1 MVNTPGPFDDI
12 GGLAPVYDPTS
23 ESRVDPSIPGA
34 RSQPSAA
41 DGPPLRRPSLSNAL
55 LGILGVAVL
64 LAVAGFLWNTL
75 TSSDEAVDTTEAAE
89 ESAAEESV
97 ESEETVA
104 APTDADD
111 TATDTDSEGDELDF
125 REPATRQF
133 SIEQF
138 ARPTITTASALQV
151 VSAPAV
157 AMLESVGENGLGGLI
172 YTFTADDE
180 WKERGG
186 GRRFVS
192 LSEINGTLHGLVLA
206 DGGTL
211 LARSEDL
218 GQNWATA
225 PIALPEGSSAPE
237 FNLIAVFEETT
248 ILARASSLQIPAA
261 QLQEVTFGASV
272 SPESI
277 LGLNHESVAVVE
289 NESAPWA
296 DQDVRVTA
304 RADLGLAAEPA
315 PEAPE
320 PLIVLSAGEA
330 TAVDYPFPP
339 DHQLLSLGH
348 DGSSFVA
355 VTASLLAPG
364 SRYTWSSTDVLAAD
378 SWASDTA
385 VDQWQPPQ
393 EVRVGD
399 TAWRVRYRLDRSTVL
414 QQQQAGG
421 AWETI
426 SLGDL
431 GSALVSPDRWFPTQ
445 IRASDAGA
453 IIIAESASAD
463 RSIAMVGDSSGW
475 ETFEIDS
482 PHASVTATEEWFMV
496 FGLSSGTPRPGSTGD
511 TLSPDRP
518 MDLDT
523 LYVIRPN

>member
-1 MVNTPGPFDDI
+1 MANTPGPFDDI

-34 RSQPSAA
+34 RSGQHPD
-41 DGPPLRRPSLSNAL
+41 DGPPLRRPSLTNAL

-75 TSSDEAVDTTEAAE
+75 TSSEDSVDTAEAVV
-89 ESAAEESV
+89 EESV
-97 ESEETVA
+97 VEETVA
-104 APTDADD
+104 VPADADD
-111 TATDTDSEGDELDF
+111 TATDTDPELDEQDVE
-125 REPATRQF
+125 EPATRQF

-138 ARPTITTASALQV
+138 ARPTITTASALQL
-151 VSAPAV
+151 VSDPAV

-172 YTFTADDE
+172 YTFTAEDE

-192 LSEINGTLHGLVLA
+192 LSEIDGTLHGLVLA
-206 DGGTL
+206 DGGTF

-218 GQNWATA
+218 GQNWASA
-225 PIALPEGSSAPE
+225 PITLPEGSSAPE

-248 ILARASSLQIPAA
+248 ILARAGSLQIPAA
-261 QLQEVTFGASV
+261 GLQELTSGASV

-277 LGLNHESVAVVE
+277 LGLNHESVAVVDD
-289 NESAPWA
+289 ESAPWA
-296 DQDVRVTA
+296 DQDVRVAA
-304 RADLGLAAEPA
+304 RADLGLTAEPV
-315 PEAPE
+315 PESPGS
-320 PLIVLSAGEA
+320 LIVLSADGA

-348 DGSSFVA
+348 DGLSFVA
-355 VTASLLAPG
+355 VTASPLAPG
-364 SRYTWSSTDVLAAD
+364 SRYTWSSTDVLTAD
-378 SWASDTA
+378 SWAPDTG

-393 EVRVGD
+393 QVQLGD

-414 QQQQAGG
+414 QQQQTGG
-421 AWETI
+421 AWETV

-445 IRASDAGA
+445 IRASEAGA

-463 RSIAMVGDSSGW
+463 RSIAMVGDSTGW

-482 PHASVTATEEWFMV
+482 PHASVTATEDWFMV

-511 TLSPDRP
+511 TLSPARP